1 MKKKV
6 ETIGRSVT
14 IKGELSATQDLTI
27 EGQVEGKIAL
37 DNNVLTIGPEG
48 RIDAPV
54 LAKVVNV
61 MGKVDGTI
69 TATEAIN
76 VRETATVDG
85 ALVAPRVG
93 IEDGALVPRP
103 NRHQRDHSPPAHDQ
117 ATKAGEAAYALLPT
131 TGRQFVLDDASRGCP
146 GRALWRVTQTRG
158 SNDESS
164 SRDRFASSE
173 SRLGAHQTKFS
184 GPSTRPQTPNL
195 VLSHSIATRLNS
207 SGFSC
212 CVQWP
217 HSSIV

>member
-1 MKKKV
+1 MKKNV

-37 DNNVLTIGPEG
+37 DNNALTIGPAG

-76 VRETATVDG
+76 IRETATVDG

-93 IEDGALVPRP
+93 IEDGASFRGQIDISVTIPLQRMIKRLRP
-103 NRHQRDHSPPAHDQ
+103 EKPHMRFRAVSTPLRQPDSAFTV
-117 ATKAGEAAYALLPT
+117 AT
-131 TGRQFVLDDASRGCP
+131 
-146 GRALWRVTQTRG
+146 
-158 SNDESS
+158 
-164 SRDRFASSE
+164 
-173 SRLGAHQTKFS
+173 
-184 GPSTRPQTPNL
+184 
-195 VLSHSIATRLNS
+195 SH
-207 SGFSC
+207 
-212 CVQWP
+212 W
-217 HSSIV
+217 

>member
-1 MKKKV
+1 MKKNV

-27 EGQVEGKIAL
+27 EGQVEGKMAL

-76 VRETATVDG
+76 IRETATVDG

-93 IEDGALVPRP
+93 IEDGASFRGQIDISVTIPLQRMIKRLRPEKPHMRFFRQLVGSSFSMMRP
-103 NRHQRDHSPPAHDQ
+103 EAVPGELFGVSPKLAE
-117 ATKAGEAAYALLPT
+117 ATMRVRVET
-131 TGRQFVLDDASRGCP
+131 DSHRASP
-146 GRALWRVTQTRG
+146 
-158 SNDESS
+158 D
-164 SRDRFASSE
+164 
-173 SRLGAHQTKFS
+173 
-184 GPSTRPQTPNL
+184 
-195 VLSHSIATRLNS
+195 
-207 SGFSC
+207 
-212 CVQWP
+212 
-217 HSSIV
+217 

>member
-27 EGQVEGKIAL
+27 ESQVEGKIAL
-37 DNNVLTIGPEG
+37 DNNLLTIGPEG

-93 IEDGALVPRP
+93 IEDGASFRGQIDISVTIPL
-103 NRHQRDHSPPAHDQ
+103 QRMI
-117 ATKAGEAAYALLPT
+117 KRL
-131 TGRQFVLDDASRGCP
+131 TGC
-146 GRALWRVTQTRG
+146 
-158 SNDESS
+158 
-164 SRDRFASSE
+164 
-173 SRLGAHQTKFS
+173 
-184 GPSTRPQTPNL
+184 
-195 VLSHSIATRLNS
+195 
-207 SGFSC
+207 
-212 CVQWP
+212 
-217 HSSIV
+217 